1 VKNIEKGYFL
11 MKNYSKITPEGTKDY
26 LAQESR
32 AIRCA
37 EKRLSSVF
45 KSKGY
50 EKVMTPTIEFFDV
63 FKKTSSQ
70 KPSDKRHKRLKSA
83 EKQGDSGG
91 VTVVYFAH
99 IESLAQRNRKC
110 IHCESR
116 TDE

>member
-1 VKNIEKGYFL
+1 

-50 EKVMTPTIEFFDV
+50 EKVMTPT
-63 FKKTSSQ
+63 K
-70 KPSDKRHKRLKSA
+70 
-83 EKQGDSGG
+83 GG
-91 VTVVYFAH
+91 
-99 IESLAQRNRKC
+99 
-110 IHCESR
+110 
-116 TDE
+116 